1 MKTKAISVTALA
13 ALLFSCGTAQK
24 TGVMTEKQVAIR
36 EQQVKINYIQQG
48 NGKTTLL
55 FLHGWCIDKSY
66 WENQI
71 SYFFKD
77 YTVCAIDL
85 AGFGKSKANRE
96 NWTIEEY
103 AKDVSAFIDSLDLQN
118 VILIGHSMS
127 GEIILQTALNNNPR
141 IKGLI
146 GVDNFKF
153 IDVEFT
159 PEQIEQMS
167 AFFPLLQ
174 NDFNTNA
181 PIYAENMLFHPSTS
195 TEVKERVKSDFANAN
210 PKTGYSSLMNLMQ
223 FSQSEASKLEELPYK
238 LYLINSD
245 AIPTNESG
253 LEKHCKTGFEVQS
266 LKRTGHYPMVEKP
279 DEFNRLLENVLN
291 LIE

>member
-1 MKTKAISVTALA
+1 
-13 ALLFSCGTAQK
+13 
-24 TGVMTEKQVAIR
+24 MTEKQVTIR
-36 EQQVKINYIQQG
+36 EKQVEINYLQQG

-55 FLHGWCIDKSY
+55 FLHGWCINSLY

-71 SYFFKD
+71 SYFSKD
-77 YTVCAIDL
+77 YTVYAIDI

-96 NWTIEEY
+96 KWTIEEY
-103 AKDVSAFIDSLDLQN
+103 AKDVSAFIDNLDLDD

-141 IKGLI
+141 IIGLVGI
-146 GVDNFKF
+146 DNFKF

-174 NDFNTNA
+174 DNFRINA
-181 PIYAENMLFHPSTS
+181 PIYAENMLFHPST
-195 TEVKERVKSDFANAN
+195 TNEIKERIKSDFANAD
-210 PKTGYSSLMNLMQ
+210 PKIGYSSIMNLMQ
-223 FSQSEASKLEELPYK
+223 FARNESSKLEELPYK

-245 AIPTNESG
+245 MTPTNESG
-253 LEKHCKTGFEVQS
+253 LEKHCKNGFDVKS
-266 LKRTGHYPMVEKP
+266 INATGHYPMVEKP
-279 DEFNRLLENVLN
+279 VEFNCLLENVLK
-291 LIE
+291 LVE

>member
-1 MKTKAISVTALA
+1 MKTKAMLVTALIT
-13 ALLFSCGTAQK
+13 LLFSCGTAQK
-24 TGVMTEKQVAIR
+24 TMIMTEKQVAIR
-36 EQQVKINYIQQG
+36 EKQVEINYLQQG

-55 FLHGWCIDKSY
+55 FLHGWCINNLY

-71 SYFFKD
+71 SYFSKD
-77 YTVCAIDL
+77 YTVYAIDL
-85 AGFGKSKANRE
+85 AGFGKSKTNRE

-103 AKDVSAFIDSLDLQN
+103 AKDVSAFIDNLDLED

-141 IKGLI
+141 IIGLVGI
-146 GVDNFKF
+146 DNFKF

-174 NDFNTNA
+174 NDFKINA
-181 PIYAENMLFHPSTS
+181 PIYAENMLFHPSTT
-195 TEVKERVKSDFANAN
+195 TEIKERIKSDFANAN
-210 PKTGYSSLMNLMQ
+210 PKIGYSSLMNLMQ
-223 FSQSEASKLEELPYK
+223 FSQNEASKLEELPYK

-253 LEKHCKTGFEVQS
+253 LEKHCKNGFDVKS
-266 LKRTGHYPMVEKP
+266 INATGHYPMVEKP
-279 DEFNRLLENVLN
+279 DEFNWLLENVLK
-291 LIE
+291 LVE